1 MWRCRVKWGSRV
13 DLPLGVWNIARRWCS
28 ELCGIVDRPQRMCN
42 FASRFPIW
50 NIVHKPV
57 FSQQIHAYCSTAGDN
72 ATNRN
77 RNSNKNYPSPLLA
90 FTCQFENLGSNLRDG
105 VPAGQEIIDLLV
117 QALSLEPLQFFGI
130 ARIKVLLN
138 VL

>member
-1 MWRCRVKWGSRV
+1 MTSPRGCGTLLGDGVRNYAGSWIVRNACV
-13 DLPLGVWNIARRWCS
+13 ILPSC
-28 ELCGIVDRPQRMCN
+28 
-42 FASRFPIW
+42 FPIW

-57 FSQQIHAYCSTAGDN
+57 FSRQIHAYCSTAGDN

-77 RNSNKNYPSPLLA
+77 RNSNKNYPSPLLT
-90 FTCQFENLGSNLRDG
+90 FTCQLEDLTTNLGDG